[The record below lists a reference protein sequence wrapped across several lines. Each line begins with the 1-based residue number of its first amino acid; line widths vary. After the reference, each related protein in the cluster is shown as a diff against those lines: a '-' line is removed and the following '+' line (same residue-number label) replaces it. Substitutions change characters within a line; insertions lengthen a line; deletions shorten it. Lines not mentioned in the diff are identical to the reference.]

1 MERRPRVNLATA
13 LDTVTADIRT
23 VLDAG
28 TARVLI
34 GVTGAPGAGKSY
46 FAAELLAAM
55 GDGFAAYV
63 PMDGFH
69 LSNAQ
74 LRRLGRRDRKG
85 AVDTFDVDGY
95 VATLARVA
103 RAYDVTD
110 VYVPDFDRR
119 LDDPVAAGGVV
130 VAGARVV
137 VTEGN
142 YLGFDVDGWAPVR
155 ATLARL
161 YYIDCPAD
169 VRRERLI
176 QRHMAGG
183 RSKRDA
189 AAWADTVD
197 EPNAQLI
204 AATRDRCDREF
215 EL

>member
-1 MERRPRVNLATA
+1 MNLATA

-23 VLDAG
+23 LLDAG
-28 TARVLI
+28 AARVLI

-55 GDGFAAYV
+55 GDGLAGYV

-74 LRRLGRRDRKG
+74 LHRLGRRDRKG

-103 RAYDVTD
+103 QAYDVTD
-110 VYVPDFDRR
+110 IYVPDFDRR

-130 VAGARVV
+130 VAGERVV

-142 YLGFDVDGWAPVR
+142 YLGFEVDGWGPVR

-183 RSKRDA
+183 RSKQDA

-204 AATRDRCDREF
+204 AATRGRCDRVF